1 MEKKLWPRLLLLGFL
16 LVTATAYLLP
26 SIVSKESLPTW
37 FTRNFNKQILKG
49 LDLAGGVYL
58 EYHVDLD
65 VAIEEKME
73 RIGADIRSRMLEKM
87 RKPLG
92 RSKDD
97 GMEDLLSV
105 EADGSQVT
113 VICRGK
119 AKKYI
124 KLAKS
129 AAKAGGYMETKTPVV
144 TVVSMSTSSG
154 RAVFRMD
161 PDQSKKIEDD
171 ALRQARETIQTRV
184 DEFGVAGADVMRRE
198 DSIIVE
204 LPGLSP
210 DYIKR
215 VKDRLGQAA
224 RLEFKIV
231 DDGASQFEKIATLIV
246 GLQEAKR
253 RAALPPEVV
262 GVFME
267 NPGGKG
273 WRWRPAYRHLAK
285 VKAKVGDVVTRGGR
299 RRYDIYFQFP
309 AEIKPTV
316 ENMLR
321 KLNETPALTAY
332 KVPSDREVGFG
343 IPDRPGSKQK
353 STDKKAKVLRTYYL
367 HRVAGVTGEYLDDAG
382 VAYDEKGQAIVTFRF
397 GRAGEKKFRALT
409 KKNIQR
415 KMAIILDKLVKSAP
429 VIQSEIGA
437 RGQITLGGMKSARE
451 RQQEAKDISSI
462 LKAGSLPAP
471 MSLEF
476 EQQVGPKL
484 GADAIAKG
492 TLALAIGSVLV
503 VLFMMVY
510 YRGSGVIAVICL
522 TLNLVFVLAILAA
535 YQARLTLP
543 GIAGI
548 VLTVGMAVDANV
560 IIFERIR
567 EELRLG
573 KTPRAAIDA
582 GYGRAFWTII
592 DAQVTTAIAGFV
604 LAQYGSGPIKG
615 FAVTLL
621 IGIICSVYTGVFV
634 SRIFF
639 DFLTKKTKMEE
650 LSI

>member
-16 LVTATAYLLP
+16 LATATAYLLP
-26 SIVSKESLPTW
+26 SLVSKESLPTW

-58 EYHVDLD
+58 EYHVELD

-105 EADGSQVT
+105 EADGSEVT

-124 KLAKS
+124 THAKK
-129 AAKAGGYMETKTPVV
+129 AAKDGGYMETKTPVV
-144 TVVSMSTSSG
+144 TLVSMSKSNG

-204 LPGLSP
+204 LPGLSA

-231 DDGASQFEKIATLIV
+231 DDGSSQFEKLATLIV
-246 GLQEAKR
+246 GLQEPKR
-253 RAALPPEVV
+253 RAQLPPEVV

-267 NPGGKG
+267 NPSGKA
-273 WRWRPAYRHLAK
+273 WRWRPAYRNLAK
-285 VKAKVGDVVTRGGR
+285 IKAKVGEVVTRGGR
-299 RRYDIYFQFP
+299 RRYDIYFHFP
-309 AEIKPTV
+309 TSIKPTV
-316 ENMLR
+316 ENLLR
-321 KLNETPALTAY
+321 KLNETPALAAY
-332 KVPSDREVGFG
+332 KIPSDREVGFG
-343 IPDRPGSKQK
+343 PPDRPGKQK
-353 STDKKAKVLRTYYL
+353 STDKKASVLRTYYL

-503 VLFMMVY
+503 VLFMVTY
-510 YRGSGVIAVICL
+510 YRGAGIIAVICL

-582 GYGRAFWTII
+582 GYSRAFWTII

-634 SRIFF
+634 SRIMF

>member
-1 MEKKLWPRLLLLGFL
+1 MEKKLWPRLVLLGFL

-26 SIVSKESLPTW
+26 SVVSKESLPTW

-73 RIGADIRSRMLEKM
+73 RIGADIRARMVEKM

-97 GMEDLLSV
+97 SMEDILSV
-105 EADGSQVT
+105 EADASEVT
-113 VICRGK
+113 ILCRGK
-119 AKKYI
+119 AKKFI
-124 KLAKS
+124 TFSKT
-129 AAKAGGYMETKTPVV
+129 AAKAGGYMETKTPVIS
-144 TVVSMSTSSG
+144 VVSMSKSSG

-204 LPGLSP
+204 LPGLSG

-231 DDGASQFEKIATLIV
+231 DDGSAKFNKIATLMAA
-246 GLQEAKR
+246 LQEASR
-253 RAALPPEVV
+253 RAQLPPEVV

-267 NPGGKG
+267 NPTGKK
-273 WRWRPAYRHLAK
+273 WKWHPSYRNLAK
-285 VKAKVGDVVTRGGR
+285 LKVKVGDVVTRDGR
-299 RRYDIYFQFP
+299 KRYDVYWQFP
-309 AEIKPTV
+309 TSIKPTV
-316 ENMLR
+316 QNFLR
-321 KLNETPALTAY
+321 KLNETPALREY
-332 KVPSDREVGFG
+332 KIPNDREVGFG
-343 IPDRPGSKQK
+343 PPDRPGKQK
-353 STDKKAKVLRTYYL
+353 STDKKASVLRTYYL

-382 VAYDEKGQAIVTFRF
+382 VTYDERGQAIVTFRF

-409 KKNIQR
+409 RKNIQR
-415 KMAIILDKLVKSAP
+415 KMAIILDKIVKSAP

-437 RGQITLGGMKSARE
+437 RGQITLGGMKSAKE

-484 GADAIAKG
+484 GHDAIAKG
-492 TLALAIGSVLV
+492 ETALLIGSVLV
-503 VLFMMVY
+503 VLFMLAY
-510 YRGSGVIAVICL
+510 YRGSGLIAVICL

-639 DFLTKKTKMEE
+639 DILTKKTKMEE

>member
-16 LVTATAYLLP
+16 MLTATAYLLP
-26 SIVSKESLPTW
+26 SVTNKDNLPSW
-37 FTRNFNKQILKG
+37 FTRYFHKQILKG

-58 EYHVDLD
+58 EYHVEID

-73 RIGADIRSRMLEKM
+73 RIGTDIRSLMLPEL
-87 RKPLG
+87 RKRLG
-92 RSKDD
+92 RPADD
-97 GMEDLLSV
+97 GLEDVLSV
-105 EADGSQVT
+105 DADGSEVT

-119 AKKYI
+119 AKSYI
-124 KLAKS
+124 SLAKK
-129 AAKAGGYMETKTPVV
+129 AAKKGGYMETKTPVV
-144 TVVSMSTSSG
+144 TVVSISESSG

-161 PDQSKKIEDD
+161 PDHSKKIEDD

-231 DDGASQFEKIATLIV
+231 DDGSAKFEKVAQLLV
-246 GLQEAKR
+246 ALQTAKQR
-253 RAALPPEVV
+253 SQLPPEVV

-267 NPGGKG
+267 KHGAG
-273 WRWRPAYRHLAK
+273 WRWRPAYRSLAK
-285 VKAKVGDVVTRGGR
+285 IKAKVGDVVTRGGR

-309 AEIKPTV
+309 TTIKPTV
-316 ENMLR
+316 ENFLR
-321 KLNETPALTAY
+321 KLNETPALAEY
-332 KVPSDREVGFG
+332 KIPDDREVGFG
-343 IPDRPGSKQK
+343 PPDRPGKQK
-353 STDKKAKVLRTYYL
+353 STDKRAKVLRTYYL

-397 GRAGEKKFRALT
+397 GREGERKFRKLT
-409 KKNIQR
+409 RANKHR

-437 RGQITLGGMKSARE
+437 RGQITLGGMKSAQE

-484 GADAIAKG
+484 GHDAIRRG
-492 TLALAIGSVLV
+492 TLALVLGSVLV
-503 VLFMMVY
+503 VLFMVVY
-510 YRGSGVIAVICL
+510 YRGSGIIAVLCL
-522 TLNLVFVLAILAA
+522 VLNVVFVMAILAA

-573 KTPRAAIDA
+573 KTPRASIDA
-582 GYGRAFWTII
+582 GYSRAFWTII

-634 SRIFF
+634 SRILF
-639 DFLTKKTKMEE
+639 DILTTKTKMEDI
-650 LSI
+650 SI

>member
-16 LVTATAYLLP
+16 LLTATAYLLP
-26 SIVSKESLPTW
+26 SVVSKESLPTW
-37 FTRNFNKQILKG
+37 FTRNFNKKILKG

-58 EYHVDLD
+58 EYHVELD

-73 RIGADIRSRMLEKM
+73 RIGADIRSLLVKKLRSK
-87 RKPLG
+87 LG

-97 GMEDLLSV
+97 MMEDLVSV
-105 EADGSQVT
+105 EADGAELT
-113 VICRGK
+113 IICRGK
-119 AKKYI
+119 ARQYVGMSKDVAKNEYMDTRNPVI
-124 KLAKS
+124 K
-129 AAKAGGYMETKTPVV
+129 
-144 TVVSMSTSSG
+144 VVSISTTSG

-161 PDQSKKIEDD
+161 SDHTKKIEDD

-204 LPGLSP
+204 LPGLSA

-231 DDGASQFEKIATLIV
+231 DDGSSQMEKIATLIV
-246 GLQEAKR
+246 GLQENKR
-253 RAALPPEVV
+253 RAQLPSEVV
-262 GVFME
+262 GVFMV
-267 NPGGKG
+267 NPSGKG

-309 AEIKPTV
+309 TSIKPTV
-316 ENMLR
+316 ENFLR
-321 KLNETPALTAY
+321 KLQETPALANY
-332 KVPSDREVGFG
+332 KVPNDREVGFG
-343 IPDRPGSKQK
+343 PPDRPGKQK
-353 STDKKAKVLRTYYL
+353 STDKKAKILRTYYL

-382 VAYDEKGQAIVTFRF
+382 VTYDEKGQAIVTFRF
-397 GRAGEKKFRALT
+397 GREGERKFRKLT
-409 KKNIQR
+409 KANIQR

-492 TLALAIGSVLV
+492 SLALLIGAILV
-503 VLFMMVY
+503 VFFMVVY
-510 YRGSGVIAVICL
+510 YRGAGIIAVVSL
-522 TLNLVFVLAILAA
+522 FLNLLFVMAILAA

-582 GYGRAFWTII
+582 GYARAFWTII

-634 SRIFF
+634 SRIMF
-639 DFLTKKTKMEE
+639 DLLTSKTKMEE